1 MTLISDISLN
11 DRGECNHIIRKKI
24 DSHFISARELTA
36 YYMFELNY
44 NISDITYILPIIN
57 ICLIKVLRPTLEM
70 FTDMET
76 SLLPVKGFKF

>member
-1 MTLISDISLN
+1 MQPYNTEKNRQSFYFCERTYS
-11 DRGECNHIIRKKI
+11 R
-24 DSHFISARELTA
+24 

-57 ICLIKVLRPTLEM
+57 ICLIEVLRPTLEM